1 MLACGLA
8 RIFDTNTWSRLV
20 LRVQPTHLRLRAAL
34 IESRRR
40 TSARR
45 FRDKRI
51 YVLKSVMHTFRSS
64 RPGLSPQSAVDPNSL
79 LRAPVLVAAQ

>member
-1 MLACGLA
+1 MLAGDLG

-20 LRVQPTHLRLRAAL
+20 LWIQPTHLRLRAAL
-34 IESRRR
+34 IESPRR

-45 FRDKRI
+45 IRDRRI
-51 YVLKSVMHTFRSS
+51 YVLKPVMHTFRSS
-64 RPGLSPQSAVDPNSL
+64 RPGLSPQSALDPNSL